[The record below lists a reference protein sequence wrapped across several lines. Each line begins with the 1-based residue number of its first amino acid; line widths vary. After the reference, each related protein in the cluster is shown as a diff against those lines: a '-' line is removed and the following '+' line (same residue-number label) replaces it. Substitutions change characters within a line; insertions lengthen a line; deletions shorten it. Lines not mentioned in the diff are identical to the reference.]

1 MASDCDA
8 VIIGGGPA
16 GAAAAI
22 ALQAHGCRTLVLEA
36 ARFPR
41 HHVGESLV
49 SLWPV
54 FDQLGVAD
62 EMDASFQHKRGSCR
76 IWGHGQELQWTEFD
90 SLAGGR
96 EYSLQVERSRFDA
109 MLLARAA
116 AVGADVRQGH
126 RVRGVLWSGARAV
139 GVRYAS
145 DDGATGEIRAR
156 WVVDAS
162 GRSGLIARE
171 RALRAVDPFY
181 PDLSVYAYVQDARRF
196 TGPHAGNL
204 LIEAVPWGWFWFI
217 PLHTGEVSVGLVC
230 DRSSR
235 ARTRARG
242 LDGFFRDALATSTLV
257 GAMVSAG
264 RLARGPIATTS
275 HGYSSTRYAGP
286 GWLLTGDAG
295 SFVDPMWATGVAN
308 ALTDGLLAA
317 GVVEAVGDGRVA
329 EADAVAH
336 YDAQLAQRTDR
347 TLALVRFVYG
357 SNQLH
362 GDEPFWR
369 ARRPP
374 PIDVATASPAG
385 ILRSLSS
392 DPSARYF
399 RNAFRGMGHGADTL
413 APLDETLERWDHRD
427 AAIGGLT
434 LDLTA
439 WAPRFRPAVTTR
451 RSLGF
456 ERYRLTPGLVL
467 DNAGVEHF
475 TSDAAMAAAFEA
487 VDGRRTAREIVDA
500 AADAAP
506 AGQWVITRSR
516 VIAGLAGAW
525 QAGLIEAAAS
535 AARPGAPA

>member
-1 MASDCDA
+1 MVLVHS
-8 VIIGGGPA
+8 
-16 GAAAAI
+16 AA
-22 ALQAHGCRTLVLEA
+22 H
-36 ARFPR
+36 
-41 HHVGESLV
+41 
-49 SLWPV
+49 
-54 FDQLGVAD
+54 
-62 EMDASFQHKRGSCR
+62 
-76 IWGHGQELQWTEFD
+76 
-90 SLAGGR
+90 
-96 EYSLQVERSRFDA
+96 
-109 MLLARAA
+109 
-116 AVGADVRQGH
+116 
-126 RVRGVLWSGARAV
+126 
-139 GVRYAS
+139 
-145 DDGATGEIRAR
+145 
-156 WVVDAS
+156 
-162 GRSGLIARE
+162 
-171 RALRAVDPFY
+171 
-181 PDLSVYAYVQDARRF
+181 
-196 TGPHAGNL
+196 
-204 LIEAVPWGWFWFI
+204 
-217 PLHTGEVSVGLVC
+217 GEVSVGLVC
-230 DRSSR
+230 DRSP
-235 ARTRARG
+235 AAPHPARG

-295 SFVDPMWATGVAN
+295 SFVDPRGHWRCQRP
-308 ALTDGLLAA
+308 TDGLLAA

-456 ERYRLTPGLVL
+456 ERYRLTPASCSTTPASSISPTTPRWQPPSRPSTG
-467 DNAGVEHF
+467 DAPRGDRRRRGGRGAGRTVGDH
-475 TSDAAMAAAFEA
+475 A
-487 VDGRRTAREIVDA
+487 VTRDRRAR
-500 AADAAP
+500 
-506 AGQWVITRSR
+506 R
-516 VIAGLAGAW
+516 GLAGRPDRGRS
-525 QAGLIEAAAS
+525 QRC
-535 AARPGAPA
+535 AARGSRVS